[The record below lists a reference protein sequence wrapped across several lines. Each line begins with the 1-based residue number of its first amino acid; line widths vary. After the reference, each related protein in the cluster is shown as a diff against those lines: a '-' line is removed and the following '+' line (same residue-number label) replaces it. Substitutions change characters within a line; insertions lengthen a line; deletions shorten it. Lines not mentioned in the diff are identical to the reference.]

1 MFLLRLALGGNAAF
15 STLSAVIFLVASQP
29 IASFLGLL
37 PGKQVIILG
46 IQLGVF
52 AAWLAWLSTRPAIPR
67 WQVWLIIALD
77 ALWVAG
83 SFQLLLAPPAAAT
96 SGRGSPP
103 SSAAALTACKDV
115 RRSSIAPSSVKS
127 PPALFYRTKGEKL
140 CLSQR
145 RGLLGWTVTSNCLS
159 SEKLQATRAGRA
171 RAYGLGGGAG

>member
-15 STLSAVIFLVASQP
+15 PTLSAVIFLVASQP
-29 IASFLGLL
+29 IAFFLGLL
-37 PGKQVIILG
+37 PGKQVVVLG

-103 SSAAALTACKDV
+103 SSAAALAACKKV
-115 RRSSIAPSSVKS
+115 SRASIAAS
-127 PPALFYRTKGEKL
+127 LTKGSGPRWRPFTLITAGNCGRGNPRLREK
-140 CLSQR
+140 
-145 RGLLGWTVTSNCLS
+145 
-159 SEKLQATRAGRA
+159 A
-171 RAYGLGGGAG
+171 GLGKNRR